1 MTQPSVSAD
10 PEESADGEADNAS
23 VIEVVAQLIGE
34 VIGEDYV
41 ADIDIDEDTSFSDD
55 LEMESIEFVAL
66 AEALQLRFGER
77 VDFVAWLAD
86 LELDDLIEMTV
97 GRVAAF
103 IAECLAKPIP
113 SPSANG
119 DAAR

>member
-1 MTQPSVSAD
+1 MTQPSIAAAHDQAD
-10 PEESADGEADNAS
+10 HDQAD
-23 VIEVVAQLIGE
+23 VIEVVAQLVGE

-41 ADIDIDEDTSFSDD
+41 ADIDIGGDTSFSDD

-77 VDFVAWLAD
+77 VDFVAWLAE

-103 IAECLAKPIP
+103 IAECLAQPVP
-113 SPSANG
+113 SPQADG
-119 DAAR
+119 DAAP